1 MFESLFN
8 PHWFRVATLRPKL
21 GAQVRVQRQRYRDQ
35 TWYILTD
42 TATDIHH
49 RINAAA
55 YQFVGRCDGQR
66 TVNELWEFLLARRG
80 DDAPTQGDIIR
91 VLSQLSESELLRYAT
106 KPDIEAL
113 FRVHGERRRRRARER
128 INPLAF
134 RVPLIDPSALLR
146 RIEPLLPILFH
157 PATIA
162 LWAVIT
168 LAGVVA
174 AAVNWQVLAAHA
186 GTNMMTSRT
195 LLLAWLC
202 YPVIKALHELA
213 HAAAVKRWG
222 GEVHEA
228 GITLLVFTPAPYVDA
243 SAATAFR
250 DRRQRAAV
258 SAAGIMVELLLA
270 SLALWVWLGVQP
282 GLIRDIAFVTLFI
295 GSVSTLVLN
304 GNPLL
309 RFDGYYLLS
318 DALDVPNLASRS
330 TAYWVY
336 LLQRYVLRAAEPVP
350 PPSAAGERKWL
361 VLYAPLSLAY
371 RLIITGAILMW
382 IGGKSWLLGLLA
394 AALMFGWLL
403 VRPVREMLRAL
414 LPAGRPHGREGAV
427 LAGVA
432 LLAAGLAV
440 AVPVPFTVTA
450 QAVVWPPEDAQLR
463 PEIDGFIAG
472 VLATSGEQV
481 EAGQVVIELSDPVL
495 LAARSGLLS
504 RFSGLRAEQYG
515 AMLHDPVRA
524 LDAEK
529 RIERTQA
536 ELERAEQR
544 IAGLQVRS
552 NVTGRLVLPRPEDL
566 RDGFARRG
574 ALMGYVLTPG
584 SVNVRAVVSGEDAPL
599 IRASAQRAEVR
610 LAERPGVP
618 VEAQIVRDMP
628 AASAS
633 LPTAALGERAG
644 GALRT
649 DPLDKTGMRAVEPF
663 FQFDLMLAGE
673 RLERIGGRAWVR
685 FDLGSAPLAV
695 QAYRRLSQL
704 LLRHVNPDV

>member
-8 PHWFRVATLRPKL
+8 PHWFRVAALRPKL
-21 GAQVRVQRQRYRDQ
+21 SPQVRVQRQLYRDQ
-35 TWYILTD
+35 TWYVLTD
-42 TATDIHH
+42 GATESHH

-55 YQFVGRCDGQR
+55 YEFVGRCDGQR
-66 TVNELWEFLLARRG
+66 SVNELWEFLLARLG

-91 VLSQLSESELLRYAT
+91 VLSQLSEGELLRYAT

-128 INPLAF
+128 VNPLAF
-134 RVPLIDPSALLR
+134 RVPLFDPGAMLR
-146 RIEPLLPILFH
+146 RIEPLLPVLFH
-157 PATIA
+157 PAMIA
-162 LWAVIT
+162 LWAVCV

-174 AAVNWQVLAAHA
+174 AAVNWQVLVAHA
-186 GTNMMTSRT
+186 GAHLTTPRY

-282 GLIRDIAFVTLFI
+282 GLIRDIAFVTLLI
-295 GSVSTLVLN
+295 GSVSTLAIN

-318 DALDVPNLASRS
+318 DLLDVPNLASRS
-330 TAYWVY
+330 AAYWVY
-336 LLQRYVLRAAEPVP
+336 LLQRYLLRAPEPVP

-361 VLYAPLSLAY
+361 VLYAPLSFAY
-371 RLIITGAILMW
+371 RLIIAGAILLW
-382 IGGKSWLLGLLA
+382 IGAKSWLLGLLA

-403 VRPVREMLRAL
+403 VRPARDLLRAL
-414 LPAGRPHGREGAV
+414 LPAGRPRGREGAV
-427 LAGVA
+427 LAGAA
-432 LLAAGLAV
+432 LLAAGLAL

-450 QAVVWPPEDAQLR
+450 QAVVWPSEDAQLR
-463 PEIDGFIAG
+463 PEIDGFVAG
-472 VLATSGEQV
+472 VLATSGERV
-481 EAGQVVIELSDPVL
+481 EAGQAVIELADPVL
-495 LAARSGLLS
+495 LAAHSGLLS
-504 RFSGLRAEQYG
+504 RFSGLRAEQYS

-524 LDAEK
+524 LNAEK
-529 RIERTQA
+529 QIDRTQA
-536 ELERAEQR
+536 EMARAEQR
-544 IAGLQVRS
+544 IAGLQVRAR
-552 NVTGRLVLPRPEDL
+552 VAGRLVLPRPEDL
-566 RDGFARRG
+566 PDGFARRG
-574 ALMGYVLTPG
+574 SLMGYVLTPG
-584 SVNVRAVVSGEDAPL
+584 SANVRAVVSGEDAPL
-599 IRASAQRAEVR
+599 VRASAQRAEVR
-610 LAERPGVP
+610 LAERPGTP
-618 VEAQIVRDMP
+618 IEAQIVRDAP
-628 AASAS
+628 AASVS

-663 FQFDLMLAGE
+663 FQFDLTLAGE
-673 RLERIGGRAWVR
+673 RLERVGGRAWVR

-704 LLRHVNPDV
+704 LLRYVNPDA

>member
-8 PHWFRVATLRPKL
+8 PHWFRVAALRPRL
-21 GAQVRVQRQRYRDQ
+21 GPQVRVQRQRYRDQ

-42 TATDIHH
+42 AATDTHH

-66 TVNELWEFLLARRG
+66 SVNELWEFLLAQLG

-91 VLSQLSESELLRYAT
+91 VLSQLSESELLHYAT

-128 INPLAF
+128 VNPLAF
-134 RVPLIDPSALLR
+134 RVPLIDPSAMLR
-146 RIEPLLPILFH
+146 RIEPLLPVLFH

-162 LWAVIT
+162 LWAACT
-168 LAGVVA
+168 LAGVMA

-186 GTNMMTSRT
+186 GAHMMTPRY

-222 GEVHEA
+222 GEVREA

-282 GLIRDIAFVTLFI
+282 GLVRDIAFVTLFI
-295 GSVSTLVLN
+295 GSVSTLAVN

-336 LLQRYVLRAAEPVP
+336 LLQRYVLRAPGPVP

-361 VLYAPLSLAY
+361 MLYAPLSFAY
-371 RLIITGAILMW
+371 RLIIAGAILLW

-403 VRPVREMLRAL
+403 ARPARELLRAL
-414 LPAGRPHGREGAV
+414 LPAGRQRGREGAV

-450 QAVVWPPEDAQLR
+450 QAVVWPSDDAQLR

-472 VLATSGEQV
+472 VRAASGEQV

-515 AMLHDPVRA
+515 AILHDPVRA
-524 LDAEK
+524 LHAEK
-529 RIERTQA
+529 QIERTQA

-544 IAGLQVRS
+544 IAGLQVRCKVS
-552 NVTGRLVLPRPEDL
+552 GRLVLPRPEDL
-566 RDGFARRG
+566 RDGFAHRG

-649 DPLDKTGMRAVEPF
+649 DPLDKSGLRSLEPF